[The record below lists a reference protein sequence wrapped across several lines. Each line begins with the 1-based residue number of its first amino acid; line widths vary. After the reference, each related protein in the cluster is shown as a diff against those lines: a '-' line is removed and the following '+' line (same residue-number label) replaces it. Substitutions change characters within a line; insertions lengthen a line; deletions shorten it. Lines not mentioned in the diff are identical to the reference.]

1 LWPSLEG
8 VAKKLLQLLVAL
20 ILSKLAM
27 AVALAVAASSAVG
40 VGSGGEVTAL
50 PPPEVFAEDPGGSVT
65 QAVGVLLA
73 AVAAFGVSAF
83 SPLLVSRLLPLAE
96 AAVVA
101 QGVRGMPVRGVSQAA
116 SLAYYSQ
123 VLSGPRLARLAQG
136 GSASAVRRGLP
147 PDGPP
152 PDAGGVRPP
161 VSPGPSSSP
170 EPAGGG
176 AGLRGPGDRQARWRP
191 VPNQQETSVQ
201 PGAGRPVPNQPVGG
215 GDGAGIA
222 GTTGPAPARPA
233 GVEGA
238 SGAAGG
244 RAARPPGPRA
254 QPDSG
259 TAVGHGPVAVGPAP
273 PMSSSGLPRPRSQ
286 QVLGS
291 AGPVGGDL
299 G

>member
-40 VGSGGEVTAL
+40 AGSGGEVTAL

-83 SPLLVSRLLPLAE
+83 SPLLVTRLLPLAE

-152 PDAGGVRPP
+152 PDSGGVRPP

-170 EPAGGG
+170 GPAGGG
-176 AGLRGPGDRQARWRP
+176 TGARGPGDRQARWRP

-201 PGAGRPVPNQPVGG
+201 PGAGRPVPNQPVAGRGG
-215 GDGAGIA
+215 AT
-222 GTTGPAPARPA
+222 TTGPASAAPARPA
-233 GVEGA
+233 GAEGA
-238 SGAAGG
+238 SGAAV
-244 RAARPPGPRA
+244 RSATRSPDPPVR
-254 QPDSG
+254 PDSG
-259 TAVGHGPVAVGPAP
+259 TAVGNGPVAVEAAP
-273 PMSSSGLPRPRSQ
+273 PMSRSGLPRPRSQ

-291 AGPVGGDL
+291 AGPVGGEL